1 MDIYLKAVC
10 GVLVCTII
18 CLILAKQSKD
28 FSILLILC
36 ACALVITA
44 AVSYLKPVFELVDR
58 LAMLGQV
65 NTQMLTI
72 LLKAVGIA
80 ILSEITC
87 LVCTDAGTGSM
98 GKALQILA
106 SAVILWLAIPL
117 FNQLID
123 LVETILSNT

>member
-10 GVLVCTII
+10 GILVCTVI
-18 CLILAKQSKD
+18 CLILAKQGKD
-28 FSILLILC
+28 FSVLLILSVC
-36 ACALVITA
+36 TLVIGA
-44 AVSYLKPVFELVDR
+44 AVSYLKPVFDLIDR
-58 LAMLGQV
+58 LAVLGQV
-65 NTQMLTI
+65 NTEMLTI

-80 ILSEITC
+80 IISEVTG